1 MKAAWLVRRLSQE
14 EYKPDLPSRRR
25 GSSVKKLAY
34 LYPGYASE
42 EDYPLMATSVD
53 PRVENGVFHTE
64 VPVDAHRP
72 DALRRVGAIELLLEP
87 MEEVRAFAP
96 DALSWACTSGSF
108 IFGPEGAS
116 RQIDRIQEAYGIPS
130 SSTSLAFL
138 RALRHLG
145 VERVAVRATYPEDVA
160 GLFGDFV
167 EQVGVS
173 VESVECL
180 DIITGVEVGALQPER
195 IIDFVASSAPPGV
208 EAILVPDTAMATASF
223 LDDLEKATGTV
234 VLTANQVT
242 MWDLLRIAGWEGVYP
257 SGGALFRGRG

>member
-1 MKAAWLVRRLSQE
+1 M
-14 EYKPDLPSRRR
+14 
-25 GSSVKKLAY
+25 KKLAY

-42 EDYPLMATSVD
+42 EDYPLMAASVD
-53 PRVENGVFHTE
+53 PRVENRVFHTE

-87 MEEVRAFAP
+87 MGEVLGFAP

-108 IFGPEGAS
+108 IFGPEGAK
-116 RQIDRIQEAYGIPS
+116 RQVERIEEAYGIPS

-145 VERVAVRATYPEDVA
+145 IERVAVRATYPEDVA
-160 GLFGDFV
+160 RLFGVFV
-167 EQVGVS
+167 EEAGAS

-180 DIITGVEVGALQPER
+180 HIITGVEVGTLKPDR
-195 IIDFVASSAPPGV
+195 IIDFVASSTPPGV
-208 EAILVPDTAMATASF
+208 EAVLVPDTAMATAAF
-223 LDDLEKATGTV
+223 LDDLEQAAGAV

-242 MWDLLRIAGWEGVYP
+242 MWDLLRIAGWDGEYP